1 MAIVDLT
8 VSDRVATI
16 TLNDPKQRNAI
27 SLPMVEEV
35 IAIVDALDD
44 DPNVG
49 AIVVTGAPP
58 AFCAGANLRGVK
70 GSARSIYEGF
80 LRFARSPLPTLAAVN
95 GPSVGAGMNLA
106 LCCDITLA
114 GESAR
119 FDSRFLELGMHPGG
133 GHTWM
138 LQRAAGLQPAMAAVL
153 FSEVLDG
160 PEAARVGLA
169 FRCVPDDALLET
181 AQAMASKAASAPRD
195 LAVRAKQT
203 MRQIGSAPD
212 IDQAVDLEI
221 HAQRW
226 SMKQPFFIEGI
237 KRMQQRIGVDA
248 DSRDV
253 ER

>member
-1 MAIVDLT
+1 MATVDLT
-8 VSDRVATI
+8 IRDRVATI
-16 TLNDPKQRNAI
+16 TLNDPKHRNAI
-27 SLPMVEEV
+27 SLPMVKELV
-35 IAIVDALDD
+35 AIVDGLDE
-44 DPNVG
+44 DPTVG

-58 AFCAGANLRGVK
+58 AFCAGANLRGVN

-106 LCCDITLA
+106 LCCDIRVA

-119 FDSRFLELGMHPGG
+119 FDSRFLQLGMHPGG

-138 LQRAAGLQPAMAAVL
+138 LQRAAGLQAAMAAVL

-160 PEAARVGLA
+160 QQAARVGLA
-169 FRCVPDDALLET
+169 FQCVPDDELLDA
-181 AQAMASKAASAPRD
+181 AQTMASQAAAAPRD
-195 LAVRAKQT
+195 LVVRTKET
-203 MRQIGSAPD
+203 MQQIGATTD
-212 IDQAVDLEI
+212 IDQAVEHEI

-226 SMKQPFFIEGI
+226 SMKQPFFTEGI
-237 KRMQQRIGVDA
+237 KRMQQRIGVDT

-253 ER
+253 AR